1 MMAAAEQPEA
11 RQDMNNPPTREK
23 TTGRLQRAPSPS
35 GYRVATFADVFKR
48 HGLTM
53 SCLALTC
60 LALPVSWA
68 LVATTSSPAINEPAP
83 YLAALAGML
92 LFFAY
97 WSRRHGFAAGR
108 QVPWVGYL
116 LLISVVEEITFR
128 LVLPQL
134 FAAHMDIRL
143 AHVLSNLAFACIH
156 YFTLR
161 WRLVN
166 CAATFL
172 GGMGLSQ
179 LMGRGD
185 LVLVILVHWLGTF
198 INTPAPPSGDSDGAG

>member
-1 MMAAAEQPEA
+1 MNEQPA
-11 RQDMNNPPTREK
+11 RDK
-23 TTGRLQRAPSPS
+23 TTGRLQRSPTPS

-48 HGLTM
+48 HGMTM
-53 SCLALTC
+53 SILALIC
-60 LALPVSWA
+60 LVLPGSWA
-68 LVATTSSPAINEPAP
+68 LVTTTTAPAMREPMP
-83 YLAALAGML
+83 YVMTVAGL
-92 LFFAY
+92 ILFFIY
-97 WSRRHGFAAGR
+97 WSRRHGFAADR

-128 LVLPQL
+128 LVVPQL
-134 FAAHMDIRL
+134 LGAHMDIRL

-161 WRLVN
+161 WRMVN

-185 LVLVILVHWLGTF
+185 LLLLILVHWIGTF
-198 INTPAPPSGDSDGAG
+198 INTPAPPSGDSEGAG